1 MLGSYAGG
9 TAYGRTVRAARAD
22 GCVQRGVDINSPN
35 SYYGTTTQ
43 AAARFGNTTIVQ
55 YPLEAGADVNVLH
68 GAYDTAIR
76 AAVRGD
82 HFSAVKMLAGAGADV
97 NLYAHQ
103 GQCYEPN
110 ARCVLQLA
118 ILNGTLG
125 MVEAL
130 LSIGA
135 NVNAPGNV
143 YGGCFFL
150 DQTSPLHF
158 AVNKGHEQIAR
169 ALIAHGA
176 MIDHKVGESAT
187 PLEIAASRGFVGIT
201 QMLIEAGATIKGA
214 LRLACC
220 YGHLDVVHLLL
231 GTGAI
236 AADTSQLYDS
246 LNEAC
251 HMRRYAI
258 LDLLLTEVDLVSL
271 TIPTCAG
278 ILWNALKRSDEKA
291 LLKILDNSATLPV
304 DALYQACTG
313 YEDFIQETI
322 HKAADRHKKKGQ
334 SAAANVEPRDAQ
346 YGTPSVAALVQA
358 MVAVRIHWKYEI
370 PDELQKYISELIR
383 LQFDIQTH
391 QEASDVGEIEASVHD
406 NCEKLGGPLILTSFL
421 GHEQT
426 VRLLLDNGA
435 DVNTVGGYFRT
446 PLLAALAG
454 HHPRIVDLLIEAGAH
469 RFDGSGL
476 DLFA

>member
-334 SAAANVEPRDAQ
+334 RWRSSRYCRES
-346 YGTPSVAALVQA
+346 YPSGD
-358 MVAVRIHWKYEI
+358 
-370 PDELQKYISELIR
+370 P
-383 LQFDIQTH
+383 
-391 QEASDVGEIEASVHD
+391 
-406 NCEKLGGPLILTSFL
+406 
-421 GHEQT
+421 
-426 VRLLLDNGA
+426 
-435 DVNTVGGYFRT
+435 
-446 PLLAALAG
+446 
-454 HHPRIVDLLIEAGAH
+454 
-469 RFDGSGL
+469 
-476 DLFA
+476 